1 MWGEA
6 RFSTRTFVRN
16 DTPPRIY
23 GDVRTVSR
31 RWIPSS
37 LLSIFDTAVCSAT
50 SRAISF
56 HREIMGDF
64 APYLTNEVYG
74 FDSFTYY
81 CAGISRI
88 RRISR
93 GLIDSV
99 VQRFARKKAHPSI
112 DISADIVLSNILYSK
127 ERWQFWCKKKGLN
140 YRSSKIISLF
150 TLMMRQKRF
159 IPKFKYLCISD
170 NKIYQC
176 AFICLCKN
184 RVCSHRDN
192 LIRKKHLFYK
202 WIVTKKM

>member
-1 MWGEA
+1 V
-6 RFSTRTFVRN
+6 TFVKN

-81 CAGISRI
+81 CAGTSRI

-99 VQRFARKKAHPSI
+99 VQRFAKKKAHPSI
-112 DISADIVLSNILYSK
+112 DISVFRSTRISCFRIFCTRNADNFDVK
-127 ERWQFWCKKKGLN
+127 
-140 YRSSKIISLF
+140 
-150 TLMMRQKRF
+150 KRF
-159 IPKFKYLCISD
+159 ELQIL
-170 NKIYQC
+170 
-176 AFICLCKN
+176 
-184 RVCSHRDN
+184 
-192 LIRKKHLFYK
+192 
-202 WIVTKKM
+202 